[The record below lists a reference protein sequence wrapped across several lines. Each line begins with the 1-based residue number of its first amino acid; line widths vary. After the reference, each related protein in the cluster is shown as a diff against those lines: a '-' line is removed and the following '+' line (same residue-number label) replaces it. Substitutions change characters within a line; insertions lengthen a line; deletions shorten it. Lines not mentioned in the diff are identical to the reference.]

1 MQVRDEISEQDLRRL
16 LDVVSPAAT
25 ASTGPELPEQV
36 LLGLA
41 ELIPCASIDF
51 FVMDTRREEF
61 LCSQGIAF
69 ADLPPDDEETDAL
82 FFDAYWECAPCSDPE
97 RFGDHSEVTSWSD
110 YYSERE
116 FERLK
121 MAQYFRRMGIWHEL
135 LVCLPPRGGAERRL
149 MLSRDAS
156 DSAFT
161 ERDRLLLT
169 LLRPHL
175 ASTRDRIEA
184 ERRTVH
190 DLTTRQLELLRRVA
204 MGHTNRQIARDLGVS
219 EGTVRKHL
227 ENVYRRLDV
236 QSRTEAIVAVASQ
249 LAS

>member
-1 MQVRDEISEQDLRRL
+1 MQGRSEISEQDLRRL

-25 ASTGPELPEQV
+25 ASPGPELPEQV

-51 FVMDTRREEF
+51 FVMDTHKGEF
-61 LCSQGIAF
+61 LCAQGIEF
-69 ADLPPDDEETDAL
+69 ADFPPGDEETDAL
-82 FFDAYWECAPCSDPE
+82 FFEAYWECAQCSDPQ
-97 RFGDHSEVTSWSD
+97 RFGDHSQVTVWND

-121 MAQYFRRMGIWHEL
+121 IAEYFRRVGIWHEL
-135 LVCLPPRGGAERRL
+135 LVCLPPHGGVERRL
-149 MLSRDAS
+149 MLTRGAS
-156 DSAFT
+156 DAAFT

-175 ASTRDRIEA
+175 TSLRDRVEA
-184 ERRTVH
+184 ERRTVPE
-190 DLTTRQLELLRRVA
+190 LTPRQLELLRRVA
-204 MGHTNRQIARDLGVS
+204 MGRTNRQIARDLGVS

-227 ENVYRRLDV
+227 ENIYRRLDV
-236 QSRTEAIVAVASQ
+236 QSRTEALAELAGQ
-249 LAS
+249 LTT